1 MNDACRYREKGEKQK
16 GGCPCTPTT
25 VRSGRGTV
33 GTGGIVGKVPSPVPR
48 REWTIQKV
56 KQTRLRVPACTC
68 SSVTMGSTLEPQCPP
83 E

>member
-33 GTGGIVGKVPSPVPR
+33 GTGGDSG
-48 REWTIQKV
+48 Q
-56 KQTRLRVPACTC
+56 
-68 SSVTMGSTLEPQCPP
+68 GTLSRTPQGVDNP
-83 E
+83 ESETD